1 MRVCLDRPLYPHQR
15 EMLEWARTRSTI
27 ALFCQMRLGKTPVTI
42 RWARQDAAVLV
53 VAPMS
58 TLSRYGW
65 SQELRL
71 EHITRVHRLYD
82 IPNKR
87 RLAYMAEASFRGW
100 YLINYEGLRVAPWL
114 LELPWTTLILD
125 ESTKVRSPQAQ
136 ITRLLVRQSRHIPRR
151 AILTGLPNPE
161 SALDYFS
168 QFHVLDGEFM
178 GMTNYWQFRNA
189 LYHGVGFDWVPR
201 RGTKE
206 RIKQEVHRRAFVL
219 TRAQVGI
226 GNEKQRQVRLIA
238 APTVLRTL
246 QKQVIRD
253 FAYEHL
259 ETKWSPVQAMWLAK
273 LAGGFSP
280 TNKLVTNVKLR
291 ELAELVTTELHG
303 ESVVVWFRFNHELHA
318 ATRLLTKKKVAIG
331 VIYGATTKAERS
343 TIQEAFQ
350 AGTIR
355 VLLAQVK
362 CGQYGMNLSRA
373 NTAVYYS
380 NAWDHEVRAQ
390 SEDRIEHMRKHEPL
404 LFIDLVMEG
413 TADEAVLD
421 ALDMKAYTARAFSS
435 RLTLNLKAVW
445 QKGLHDTKTQHR
457 TPAGSS
463 GRTDRARR
471 HPPQARTHV
480 VHHVEAHRVRR
491 RHRQEVDSRSAGQ
504 GHPRP
509 EERRAE

>member
-1 MRVCLDRPLYPHQR
+1 
-15 EMLEWARTRSTI
+15 MLTWAQARSTI

-42 RWARQDAAVLV
+42 RWAHRDAAVLV

-65 SQELRL
+65 SRELRL

-82 IPNKR
+82 IVNKHR
-87 RLAYMAEASFRGW
+87 PEYMAQTPLRGW
-100 YLINYEGLRVAPWL
+100 FLINYEGLRVAPWL
-114 LELPWTTLILD
+114 LQYAWTTLILD

-136 ITRLLVRQSRHIPRR
+136 ITKLLVRHSRHIPRR

-168 QFHVLDGEFM
+168 QFHVLNGEFM

-189 LYHGVGFDWVPR
+189 LYQGVGYDWVPR
-201 RGTKE
+201 RGTMD
-206 RIKQEVHRRAFVL
+206 RIKKEVHHRAFVL

-226 GNEKQRQVRLIA
+226 GNHKDRQVRMIP
-238 APTVLRTL
+238 APKVLLKHQT
-246 QKQVIRD
+246 QVIRD

-280 TNKLVTNVKLR
+280 DNTLVTGVKLK
-291 ELAELVTTELHG
+291 ELTDLVTEELRD
-303 ESVVVWFRFNHELHA
+303 ESIVVWFRFNHELHA
-318 ATRLLTKKKVAIG
+318 AARLLRKKKVVIG

-373 NTAVYYS
+373 NTAIYYS
-380 NAWDHEVRAQ
+380 NAWDYEVRAQ
-390 SEDRIEHMRKHEPL
+390 SEDRIEHMHKHEPL
-404 LFIDLVMEG
+404 LLIDLVIEG

-421 ALDMKAYTARAFSS
+421 ALDFKAVTARAFNI
-435 RLTLNLKAVW
+435 RLAKNLKAIW

-457 TPAGSS
+457 TPAGSA
-463 GRTDRARR
+463 GRISHARLRA
-471 HPPQARTHV
+471 PQTRTHV
-480 VHHVEAHRVRR
+480 VRHVEAHRVRR
-491 RHRQEVDSRSAGQ
+491 RHRQAADSRSAG
-504 GHPRP
+504 
-509 EERRAE
+509 